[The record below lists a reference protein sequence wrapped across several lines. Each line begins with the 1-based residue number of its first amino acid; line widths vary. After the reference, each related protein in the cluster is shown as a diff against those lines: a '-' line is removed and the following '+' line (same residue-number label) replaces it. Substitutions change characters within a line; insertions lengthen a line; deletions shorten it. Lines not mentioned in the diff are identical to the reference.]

1 MKEDLVAEKGNEE
14 KKRSI
19 ALKVSNNESDEESEL
34 DDEELA
40 MLARRFKKFYKKTN
54 ERKKFRSYKNKKEK
68 KEPIT
73 CYECKKPGHIRPQ
86 CPLFNKLKKKVMVA
100 TWDDSD
106 EETSND
112 KEQQEMANLALMAFR
127 EESCDEL
134 DKWYSRHVTW
144 NYSWF
149 SSFTKIENGGD
160 VSFQDNSKGK
170 IIGIG
175 NVEGIKKGEFFEARE
190 DLAALGKDYEEV
202 GAEFGDGEHGDQGDD
217 LCLLNPF
224 RTRGL
229 IIRVYRIVNSHPGP
243 EPEWPNPDPDPEF
256 AIPTL
261 DTNRLTEEVGWINAR
276 VIEENVYPDL
286 VKVFYSN
293 MDISEEKQNRVITNV
308 GGVLIDFDVS
318 ELNSILGTS
327 DYGLEI
333 FSPRKSPKIG
343 HYVHVDTV
351 KNICWRTDLS
361 VENCTIHF
369 RTQYL
374 CLQTRILLRFIQ
386 SIVLPRSWHLDEISH
401 MDIVLID
408 FILRRRL
415 VHLGDDRPL
424 NDVVPTDQLPDF
436 SLPLQGQRRRRD
448 PPVFASAPNVS
459 ASVSLPPEPPASDEI
474 TLK

>member
-1 MKEDLVAEKGNEE
+1 MNLEV
-14 KKRSI
+14 RSTFFV
-19 ALKVSNNESDEESEL
+19 LSNWLHSLSI
-34 DDEELA
+34 
-40 MLARRFKKFYKKTN
+40 
-54 ERKKFRSYKNKKEK
+54 SYRN
-68 KEPIT
+68 
-73 CYECKKPGHIRPQ
+73 
-86 CPLFNKLKKKVMVA
+86 LF
-100 TWDDSD
+100 
-106 EETSND
+106 
-112 KEQQEMANLALMAFR
+112 Q
-127 EESCDEL
+127 
-134 DKWYSRHVTW
+134 
-144 NYSWF
+144 
-149 SSFTKIENGGD
+149 
-160 VSFQDNSKGK
+160 
-170 IIGIG
+170 
-175 NVEGIKKGEFFEARE
+175 
-190 DLAALGKDYEEV
+190 
-202 GAEFGDGEHGDQGDD
+202 
-217 LCLLNPF
+217 LL
-224 RTRGL
+224 
-229 IIRVYRIVNSHPGP
+229 
-243 EPEWPNPDPDPEF
+243 
-256 AIPTL
+256 
-261 DTNRLTEEVGWINAR
+261 EEVGWINAR

-415 VHLGDDRPL
+415 VHLGY
-424 NDVVPTDQLPDF
+424 T
-436 SLPLQGQRRRRD
+436 
-448 PPVFASAPNVS
+448 
-459 ASVSLPPEPPASDEI
+459 I
-474 TLK
+474 I